1 MAQPPSPQ
9 MCILVCY
16 PVAVESVVVFEW
28 QLNFAHWDVGRIPV
42 VVSEFAGVSFCFS
55 IFGLPPGFQQHSTP
69 APAPATG
76 HSQCIRSPL
85 AGANT
90 HYFEFGGVGWVVLGG
105 CDISERYWLFSR
117 RGSATTPGKQSV
129 EKNCFHCMK
138 ASGGKTASNV
148 TGCFQILVAL
158 PRLENSQ

>member
-1 MAQPPSPQ
+1 MRPQ
-9 MCILVCY
+9 AYRMCILVCY

-55 IFGLPPGFQQHSTP
+55 IFGLPPGFQQHSAP

-85 AGANT
+85 AGGEYT
-90 HYFEFGGVGWVVLGG
+90 
-105 CDISERYWLFSR
+105 
-117 RGSATTPGKQSV
+117 
-129 EKNCFHCMK
+129 
-138 ASGGKTASNV
+138 
-148 TGCFQILVAL
+148 
-158 PRLENSQ
+158 